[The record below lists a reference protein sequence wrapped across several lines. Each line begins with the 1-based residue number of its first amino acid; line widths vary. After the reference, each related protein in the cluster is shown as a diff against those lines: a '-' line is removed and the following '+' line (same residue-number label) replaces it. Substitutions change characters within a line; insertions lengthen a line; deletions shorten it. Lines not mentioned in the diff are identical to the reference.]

1 MLQSSIDRLINQVHG
16 KAIHEQKSDEG
27 GKVGRVVSATEARIH
42 FGELM
47 REAVETREPITI
59 ERDGTPHVVLLAI
72 EEYQRLLQDQP
83 PEDWQELVTTARA
96 LVSADLDGRPL
107 PAPEEIIHQLREERD
122 EYLLG
127 MR

>member
-1 MLQSSIDRLINQVHG
+1 
-16 KAIHEQKSDEG
+16 
-27 GKVGRVVSATEARIH
+27 VGRVVSATEARIH

-47 REAVETREPITI
+47 REAVESREPITI
-59 ERDGTPHVVLLAI
+59 ERGGMPHVVLLAI
-72 EEYQRLLQDQP
+72 KEYERLLREQQ
-83 PEDWQELVTTARA
+83 PEDWQELVTKSRA
-96 LVSADLDGRPL
+96 LVSTDLAGRPL